1 MEGIRP
7 LTALRLITSFESRR
21 VSLSNARKAY
31 TRIAGDWTDGSI
43 MIAWNIVNP
52 ENIREQRF
60 SLLQRHTDNIHTF
73 DRRLEGD
80 PSVLSIAIF
89 ESVGPQQ
96 IEAPYES
103 QLTLT

>member
-31 TRIAGDWTDGSI
+31 TRIAGDWTDGHI

-52 ENIREQRF
+52 EKYSRTEVFLIAETYGQHTYIR
-60 SLLQRHTDNIHTF
+60 STV
-73 DRRLEGD
+73 RRR
-80 PSVLSIAIF
+80 SVCPLHSN
-89 ESVGPQQ
+89 
-96 IEAPYES
+96 
-103 QLTLT
+103 L